1 MNINSN
7 LLKEK
12 VFKKY
17 LLLIIMTC
25 ILSIFEMPYDTTYYN
40 AIITTF
46 FGLIF
51 PNLLYL
57 ISVIYTFDLVSYYDK
72 NYSIFLRLK
81 NKKEYL
87 DNLLNYCF
95 KNLKKM
101 FVLFALIFFV
111 FASIYY
117 FLNTSVKF
125 DFLKIIIQLFYIIY
139 NFLKVFVI
147 TELLIK
153 IGIIIAKCFTKRISS
168 VYLIIILILRYS
180 WSYNFDKVDSFG
192 KVHIF
197 YGYFFK
203 NIEYNTIFLDLF
215 SFILQIIILLSFIE
229 LIKYLMIKYKK
240 IYIEE

>member
-12 VFKKY
+12 VLKKY

-101 FVLFALIFFV
+101 FVFFI

-139 NFLKVFVI
+139 NFLKVFVV